1 MSSLGWRLTCVYI
14 LICFCGSSFLCR
26 NISASS
32 IKGFLAP
39 ELGQITYLQELCG
52 FISLDI
58 LTNML
63 FDALSLGFDIIE
75 CFCRILHGNIL
86 LGTIPKEIGKLKNL
100 KILDLGNNH
109 LMGPIPAEIGS
120 LSSIMIM

>member
-1 MSSLGWRLTCVYI
+1 MRLPCEFIFFY
-14 LICFCGSSFLCR
+14 SCR

-39 ELGQITYLQELCG
+39 ELCQLTYLEELYG
-52 FISLDI
+52 FHLSQICR
-58 LTNML
+58 
-63 FDALSLGFDIIE
+63 FDAFEIKSLTSLNE
-75 CFCRILHGNIL
+75 CFCRILHGNLL
-86 LGTIPKEIGKLKNL
+86 LGTIPKDIGKLKNL

-120 LSSIMIM
+120 LSSITIM